1 MQATL
6 DIDDDVFRAIE
17 TLSRRESKSAGQLLS
32 ELARAA
38 LGSTANR
45 QPTKAGDSKEFCGFM
60 PFPRRGGVVTDEL
73 INKIR
78 EGDCY

>member
-17 TLSRRESKSAGQLLS
+17 TLSRRESKPAGKLLS

-38 LGSTANR
+38 LGAAAK
-45 QPTKAGDSKEFCGFM
+45 QPSKAGETKAFGGFT
-60 PFPRRGGVVTDEL
+60 PFPKRGGGVTDEL

>member
-17 TLSRRESKSAGQLLS
+17 ALSRRESKSAGQLLS

-38 LGSTANR
+38 LGSSAAK
-45 QPTKAGDSKEFCGFM
+45 QPLKEGEPKTFGGFT
-60 PFPRRGGVVTDEL
+60 PFPKRGGVVTDEL

>member
-1 MQATL
+1 MQATR

-17 TLSRRESKSAGQLLS
+17 TLSRRESRPAGKLLS

-38 LGSTANR
+38 LGATAAK
-45 QPTKAGDSKEFCGFM
+45 PPLKAGEPKEFCGFT
-60 PFPRRGGVVTDEL
+60 PFPKRGGIVTDEL